1 MEFFQSSLF
10 SNAIAFLALAASIY
24 SIFYT
29 HSQNKFRFSVTSIF
43 IDEKDNY
50 IDFSIV
56 IVNNSHSSQVL
67 KDLIFLDENF
77 NAINPLKVDPEE
89 SNIDDNSIFNSEIFS
104 NLSERLFL
112 NEQLNKP
119 ELMLPNIPQEFN
131 YIFYSVPKYIKIIS
145 NERINKFHKYVLI
158 STDSYQHD

>member
-10 SNAIAFLALAASIY
+10 SNVIAFLALAASIY

-29 HSQNKFRFSVTSIF
+29 HSQNKLRFSVTSIF
-43 IDEKDNY
+43 VDEKDSY

-56 IVNNSHSSQVL
+56 IVNNSQSSQVL
-67 KDLIFLDENF
+67 KDLVFLDENF
-77 NAINPLKVDPEE
+77 NAINPLKVEPEE
-89 SNIDDNSIFNSEIFS
+89 SNIEDDSIFNPEIFS

-112 NEQLNKP
+112 HDQLNKP
-119 ELMLPNIPQEFN
+119 ELMLPNIPQEFS
-131 YIFYSVPKYIKIIS
+131 YSFYTVPKYIKIIS

>member
-1 MEFFQSSLF
+1 M
-10 SNAIAFLALAASIY
+10 
-24 SIFYT
+24 
-29 HSQNKFRFSVTSIF
+29 
-43 IDEKDNY
+43 
-50 IDFSIV
+50 

-112 NEQLNKP
+112 HDQLNTP

-131 YIFYSVPKYIKIIS
+131 YSFYTVPKYIKIIS